1 MFSVAVLYFEL
12 IYQAIMVR
20 DPTLDSFAW
29 FIHMGSQENKYLRNV
44 IGQQVWE
51 FLRELVMLVSERSV
65 RIIGNT
71 SYKILEETPLGIAV
85 WLFASLVEKPTAQGT
100 CAGFTITGASQY
112 DSLIDGDQR
121 YHQLMKLIR

>member
-1 MFSVAVLYFEL
+1 
-12 IYQAIMVR
+12 MVR
-20 DPTLDSFAW
+20 DHTLDSFAW